1 MVIRIADMRSLPLR
15 EEYDLILSRLT
26 EAARRKAQRF
36 VHAEDRIRSASGA
49 LMCARG
55 IGAAMGG
62 APYRMA
68 YGAYGKPGVEG
79 HPEIQFSLSHSGAMI
94 VFAQA
99 SVPVGV
105 DVEEIR
111 DIDISVFDRFLSGE
125 EKSMIASRE
134 DPLLSFYTVWTV
146 REAFSKQT
154 GQGLSLFEEGGF
166 RIDYDTKRVY
176 FHGRVLMFKT
186 FGMDGHVISLCAED
200 IPPDLRPHRITAEEW
215 QSLLSGR

>member
-1 MVIRIADMRSLPLR
+1 MMIRIADMRSLPLR

-36 VHAEDRIRSASGA
+36 VHEEDRVRSAAGA
-49 LMCARG
+49 LMCMRG

-99 SVPVGV
+99 SAPVGV

-111 DIDISVFDRFLSGE
+111 DIDVSVFHRFLSGR
-125 EKSMIASRE
+125 EKSLIASGA

-146 REAFSKQT
+146 REAFAKQT
-154 GQGLSLFEEGGF
+154 GKGLSLFEEEEYG
-166 RIDYDTKRVY
+166 IDYDAERIF
-176 FHGRVLMFKT
+176 FHGKVLMFRT
-186 FGMDGHVISLCAED
+186 FPVDGHVVSLCAED
-200 IPPDLRPHRITAEEW
+200 IPAGLRVHKITSGEW